1 MQSNVTISDEERS
14 AVPPQQVADE
24 VQRVLHS
31 ETFRGSE
38 VLRHLLEYLANC
50 SFSGRNESVKG
61 KEIAR
66 EVFGRSENFDSQGDS
81 VVRVH
86 TGRLRSKLAEYYM
99 DEGADAELILSIPK
113 GSYGLTWHPR
123 KTALTGASAP
133 VSLTTSE
140 NSPLAREQESIPV
153 KEPNTHWHVRFAIA
167 VAGAAVL
174 ALVLLVAWS
183 KRAERPSTVDSGL
196 KTFWQPFVSPRE
208 QPLIVF
214 STFRLGGS
222 LDSEIHAVTGEP
234 SSPNEIDT
242 YTTTGEVMGVF
253 EVTRMLAA
261 FGQSARAK
269 HGRLLTWDDAKDSN
283 LIFVGGPL
291 AHTPLSNL
299 SAMKD
304 LQFAKGSAG
313 LPATT
318 AAVLNLHPQD
328 HEQKLFPGPETRPYQ
343 FDYGVIAVK
352 PTFNQRRRALI
363 LAGITEYGTQGAA
376 DFVTQED
383 RVNELLA
390 KLHVDP
396 KAGLPCFEALIR
408 VKIEGDVPVQYE
420 LILAHLV
427 K

>member
-86 TGRLRSKLAEYYM
+86 TGRLRSKLAEYYI
-99 DEGADAELILSIPK
+99 DEGADSELILSIPK

-123 KTALTGASAP
+123 KTAPSGANAP
-133 VSLTTSE
+133 SLLLPTSE
-140 NSPLAREQESIPV
+140 NMPLE
-153 KEPNTHWHVRFAIA
+153 EPKTGRHVRFGI
-167 VAGAAVL
+167 VMAGVAVL
-174 ALVLLVAWS
+174 ALVLIAAWS
-183 KRAERPSTVDSGL
+183 KRAERPSPVSSGL
-196 KTFWQPFVSPRE
+196 NTFWQPFVSPRE

-304 LQFAKGSAG
+304 LQFAKGIAG

-318 AAVLNLHPQD
+318 AVVLNLHPQD
-328 HEQKLFPGPETRPYQ
+328 QEQKLFPGPETRPYQ

-408 VKIEGDVPVQYE
+408 VKIEGEVPVQYE